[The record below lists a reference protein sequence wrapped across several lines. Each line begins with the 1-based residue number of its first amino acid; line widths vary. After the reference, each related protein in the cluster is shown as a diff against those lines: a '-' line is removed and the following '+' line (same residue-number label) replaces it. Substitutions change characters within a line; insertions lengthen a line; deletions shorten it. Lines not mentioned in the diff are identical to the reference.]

1 MTRDEIRA
9 EKVAMQREL
18 LKFEGM
24 HGRPNTREEK
34 ELMRHIYDRYRLVPY
49 FFP

>member
-24 HGRPNTREEK
+24 HGRPNTKEEK
-34 ELMRHIYDRYRLVPY
+34 EMMRHVYDRYR
-49 FFP
+49 FG